1 MNNSVMKLCIF
12 SIITFTLVAD
22 LLAESVKWP
31 FFAFQNGVHFK
42 TVEERVRVLKEL
54 GYDGIGSANPSAGE
68 QLKKRLRLYDE
79 AKLKLFS
86 FYVGGRLG
94 AEGHT
99 YNPVITEMIAGLK
112 GRDTVIELYVQ
123 GSKKDNTDEQAVAF
137 VREIADQAKQS
148 GLKVALYPHANF
160 YIDRIGDAVRVAKKT
175 NRDNVGVMFN
185 LCHFLH
191 VEPKS
196 DLKAALVNAKP
207 LLWRASISG
216 AEEGGRS
223 WGELIQTLDRG
234 SFSQAKV
241 TELLREVGFD
251 GAIGL
256 QCYAIRGNARDNL
269 KRSMAAW
276 RTLHSH

>member
-1 MNNSVMKLCIF
+1 MNNSVMKLCLF

-22 LLAESVKWP
+22 LFAESVKWP

-68 QLKKRLRLYDE
+68 QLKKRLKLYDE
-79 AKLKLFS
+79 AQLKLFS

-94 AEGHT
+94 AQGHT
-99 YNPVITEMIAGLK
+99 YNPVITEMIADLK
-112 GRDTVIELYVQ
+112 GRDVVIELYVQ
-123 GSKKDNTDEQAVAF
+123 GSKKNNTDEQAVAF
-137 VREIADQAKQS
+137 VREIADQAEKS
-148 GLKVALYPHANF
+148 GLKVVLYPHAGF
-160 YIDRIGDAVRVAKKT
+160 YIDRIGDAVRVAKKCD
-175 NRDNVGVMFN
+175 RENVGVMFN

-196 DLKAALVNAKP
+196 DLKVALENAKP

-234 SFSQAKV
+234 SFDQAGV
-241 TELLREVGFD
+241 LELLRGVGFD
-251 GAIGL
+251 GVIGL
-256 QCYAIRGNARDNL
+256 QCYAIRGDSRKNL
-269 KRSMAAW
+269 QRSIQAW
-276 RTLHSH
+276 SQLHSQ

>member
-1 MNNSVMKLCIF
+1 MKLPIF
-12 SIITFTLVAD
+12 AILAFTFVTGVR
-22 LLAESVKWP
+22 AEQAKWP
-31 FFAFQNGVHFK
+31 LFAFQNGVHFK
-42 TVEERVRVLKEL
+42 SVEERVSALKEL
-54 GYDGIGSANPSAGE
+54 GYDGIGSANPSTGE
-68 QLKKRLRLYDE
+68 QLKKRLSLYDE

-94 AEGHT
+94 AKGHT

-148 GLKVALYPHANF
+148 GLKVVLYPHANF

-175 NRDNVGVMFN
+175 GRDNVGVMFN

-191 VEPKS
+191 VEPKT
-196 DLKAALVNAKP
+196 DLKAALENAKP

-216 AEEGGRS
+216 AEQGGRS
-223 WGELIQTLDRG
+223 WGQLIQTLDRG
-234 SFSQAKV
+234 SFDQSSV
-241 TELLREVGFD
+241 LELLRGVGFD
-251 GAIGL
+251 GVIGL
-256 QCYAIRGNARDNL
+256 QCYAIRGDSRENL

-276 RTLHSH
+276 RKLQTP